1 MAMNNQSESKINE
14 LEEKLLQRQ
23 KLLEITNRIH
33 SAQNLRQIIVDL
45 RDSILLLFNT
55 YYLTIYALD
64 RVKNEIYSFFMAPS
78 DQLSEI
84 RVPVNNNSIAGYVA
98 NTGKIVNISDAYD
111 DRELKAIDPN
121 LGFDRSWDKKSGLRT
136 REILCVPITHSNKLM
151 GVIQILNKKVG
162 TGRFSEEEV
171 RFAQDIA
178 EVLGIAFFNQ
188 ERLAKRRKTR
198 FGYLIARGLITESD
212 LDLAWDEVRAT
223 KKTIENVL
231 MEKYGVTEGGHWKIL

>member
-136 REILCVPITHSNKLM
+136 REILCVLLLI
-151 GVIQILNKKVG
+151 VIN
-162 TGRFSEEEV
+162 
-171 RFAQDIA
+171 
-178 EVLGIAFFNQ
+178 
-188 ERLAKRRKTR
+188 
-198 FGYLIARGLITESD
+198 
-212 LDLAWDEVRAT
+212 
-223 KKTIENVL
+223 
-231 MEKYGVTEGGHWKIL
+231 